1 MPNNLN
7 RNYKGHELFIAS
19 MQDQFNL
26 VHLRKKSIV
35 TSFLSLSQQ
44 EIIRQICPDILHY
57 SFYGGFENAIRKV
70 CCIQIDD
77 CDTDYEVC
85 CLSSKIDSR
94 FKDINHRDILGS
106 LMSLGIERNQIGD
119 LVIDQGYVYIFC
131 KTKISEYIINY
142 CTFIKKV
149 PVSLNRIDSCELH
162 VQMFKE
168 IHINC
173 ASLRLDAIVAQLAH
187 CSRKE
192 AMNKIQ
198 RKSVKLNDIELEQN
212 RQLCLNDIVMI
223 HRIGKFIYKGIVS
236 KTKKDRMILKFDQ
249 FI

>member
-1 MPNNLN
+1 M
-7 RNYKGHELFIAS
+7 
-19 MQDQFNL
+19 
-26 VHLRKKSIV
+26 
-35 TSFLSLSQQ
+35 
-44 EIIRQICPDILHY
+44 
-57 SFYGGFENAIRKV
+57 
-70 CCIQIDD
+70 
-77 CDTDYEVC
+77 
-85 CLSSKIDSR
+85 
-94 FKDINHRDILGS
+94 
-106 LMSLGIERNQIGD
+106 GD

-212 RQLCLNDIVMI
+212 RQLCLNDIVSI